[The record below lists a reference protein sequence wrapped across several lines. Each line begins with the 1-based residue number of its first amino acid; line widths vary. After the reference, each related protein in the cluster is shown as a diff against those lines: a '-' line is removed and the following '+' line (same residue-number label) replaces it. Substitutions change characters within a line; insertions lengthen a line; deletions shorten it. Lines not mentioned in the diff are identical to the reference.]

1 MWGKQD
7 QSMAIEHFSVL
18 ANLVSARLHCTL
30 RTVWLFPCEPALIFL
45 QIALVPVTK
54 EIVSV
59 LQITQT
65 YRQWFPE
72 GYFVMSNAGSQT
84 QLGAHMAFWKVFAH

>member
-1 MWGKQD
+1 
-7 QSMAIEHFSVL
+7 MAMEHFSVL
-18 ANLVSARLHCTL
+18 ADRVSVRLQRTL

-59 LQITQT
+59 LQLMQT
-65 YRQWFPE
+65 YSWHFPE
-72 GYFVMSNAGSQT
+72 GCFFMSNARSQT
-84 QLGAHMAFWKVFAH
+84 HL